1 MLKSVITGSGHYL
14 PERVIDGSYFNDA
27 VFYDEN
33 GNKIEKSNEEIVKKF
48 VEITEI
54 ERRRYVTDDL

>member
-33 GNKIEKSNEEIVKKF
+33 GNKIEKSNEEIVKSLLRL
-48 VEITEI
+48 
-54 ERRRYVTDDL
+54 RRLKDAVMLQMTF

>member
-33 GNKIEKSNEEIVKKF
+33 GNKIEKSNEEIVKSLLRL
-48 VEITEI
+48 
-54 ERRRYVTDDL
+54 RRLKDAVMLQMIF

>member
-33 GNKIEKSNEEIVKKF
+33 GNKIEKSNEEIVKSLLRL
-48 VEITEI
+48 
-54 ERRRYVTDDL
+54 RRLKDAVMLQTTF